1 MKSCLNNKL
10 VCYVELTRIPNLITF
25 MATKKKQPAKTR
37 KVGFQRLS
45 KARRAEIAA
54 LGGKAAAK
62 LRRKAK
68 KG

>member
-1 MKSCLNNKL
+1 M
-10 VCYVELTRIPNLITF
+10 VCYVELTRIPNLIIF
-25 MATKKKQPAKTR
+25 MATKTNKKPAKTK

-45 KARRAEIAA
+45 KSERARISAM
-54 LGGKAAAK
+54 GGKAAAK